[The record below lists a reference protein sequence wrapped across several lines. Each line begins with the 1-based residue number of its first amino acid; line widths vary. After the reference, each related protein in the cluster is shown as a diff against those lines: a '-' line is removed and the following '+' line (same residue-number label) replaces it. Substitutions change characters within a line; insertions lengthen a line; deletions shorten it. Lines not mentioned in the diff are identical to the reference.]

1 MKFLSKIFPAVFA
14 LVMLPCL
21 HCFAQ
26 SFEPIFED
34 AEGKTSIIAPR
45 GFFGV
50 NTANSSIRFQYFYS
64 RSASPDPR
72 DARYIGRWN
81 RFYCGVNVAGSAEGG
96 VANLFSEGNFNPGT
110 SADLLLGHRSL
121 LFGTLDRKDHTGE
134 TVKFYLGNRKVT
146 IQDWLTLRLGVK
158 TAKYKLYNAAQPFN
172 QQIST
177 EQFRGNIV
185 QLAYTLLFNG
195 ATSIGASWDKSKVS
209 NIDQLS
215 PVKFRQQRVVTD
227 GATQTT
233 RTFEQEVNAYAGA
246 FSTTTLNTYSLDVV
260 QLLTSNSSPAK
271 FAFHLFGRLLKS
283 GDADVYRSG
292 LGFYAFPK
300 GRLFGGVFVQS
311 NDLTNEISNE
321 SNFLKR
327 VDLGLTVKFVLPSL
341 GDVGK

>member
-1 MKFLSKIFPAVFA
+1 MKCLPNIYAVAFA
-14 LVMLPCL
+14 LVVLPGL
-21 HCFAQ
+21 SCFSQ

-34 AEGKTSIIAPR
+34 AEGKSSIIAPR

-50 NTANSSIRFQYFYS
+50 NTANSSVRFQYFYS
-64 RSASPDPR
+64 RSAAPDPR

-81 RFYCGVNVAGSAEGG
+81 RFYCGVNVTGSAEGG
-96 VANLFSEGNFNPGT
+96 VANLFSEGAFNPGT

-121 LFGTLDRKDHTGE
+121 LFGTLDRRDRTGE
-134 TVKFYLGNRKVT
+134 TVKYFFGNKKVT

-177 EQFRGNIV
+177 EQFRGSIV

-215 PVKFRQQRVVTD
+215 PVKFKQQRVVTD
-227 GATQTT
+227 QATQAT
-233 RTFEQEVNAYAGA
+233 RTFEQEVNAYAGT
-246 FSTTTLNTYSLDVV
+246 FSTANVNTYSLDMV
-260 QLLTSNSSPAK
+260 QLLTSNNSPTK
-271 FAFHLFGRLLKS
+271 YAFHLFGRLQKWD
-283 GDADVYRSG
+283 DAEVYRSG
-292 LGFYAFPK
+292 IGFYAFPK

-311 NDLTNEISNE
+311 NDLTNEVSDE
-321 SNFLKR
+321 PNFLKR
-327 VDLGLTVKFVLPSL
+327 VDVGLTVKFVLPSL
-341 GDVGK
+341 GDIGK